1 MPAEDNGTP
10 PDRASSGAAGAR
22 AAAAASPGPLQPGVL
37 IAAMQRTQS
46 SWTQGYD
53 VVSIL
58 AADRVNELFA
68 QQYVIW
74 AAADAG
80 FAPVNGKAQIAGNL
94 EAVFTDV
101 RLGPP
106 LISFSPGAAEP
117 QDADLRVEF
126 MSGTVT
132 IQQVQNDVTTILST
146 QHVTLGSG
154 FALTGVVPLADVQGE
169 NDPKTHEVRLDVA
182 NACDFAAHLNIS
194 GDAART
200 ALGKYFLG
208 LMQKDAGS
216 WAYVLGSLNYSSST
230 SMKLVPFSF
239 KIATQVDAA
248 NPADKGRVLLF
259 ITTAYSAAAPP
270 GQPAAMELLNMV
282 PAQFT
287 STLIVAN
294 RVLVAGMVLDSVLT
308 QLASAQ
314 ATALAKPVDP
324 DMPEPLYAA
333 TVTGGSINLGTFTIQ
348 PTWYSGV
355 YHTARTSSSQSGLPI
370 TPEDVVV
377 PLAGIALSAG
387 GTGGST
393 GLNTTAQLS
402 WPQSWTKPVGVGTK
416 QGATGGLLSMTLGM
430 SGLQV
435 ATVDPADGT
444 TFRFG
449 SPPPASVSF
458 TPEGV
463 AWYDS
468 SQTATAAGGAIADK
482 VQPLLQKGL
491 SIQLPDVKTFA
502 VDNLLFP
509 GHNIQFSSANV
520 PGDLVA
526 FGDLAASA
534 ITVAPLYAT
543 LTPGQTCK
551 FSAIGAGGS
560 AVHWSVRDGD
570 AGRIEA
576 DGTYT
581 APDTISDPPHEVV
594 TAKAS
599 VGGTPQTASAV
610 VTLVPPG
617 LSVSP
622 DYAVITTDAAAQQF
636 VASAAGQLAAGVHW
650 SLVGPP
656 SSGTITADGLYT
668 PPGRL
673 QAWQAVTVRATSAD
687 GVTADALLI
696 VTPNS
701 PQGVRV
707 GPPVPA
713 GPLAAGK
720 SAQLTAADGDS
731 ANANP
736 LSAAWSVLPAIGTVT
751 PISPSGGKS
760 STCRY
765 TAPATVTTATTVA
778 VIADVYSTYA
788 FGLAPLRIVPS
799 QPPPGPV

>member
-1 MPAEDNGTP
+1 MPAENDRTS
-10 PDRASSGAAGAR
+10 PDRASSGAAAAR
-22 AAAAASPGPLQPGVL
+22 TAAAASAGPLQPGEL
-37 IAAMQRTQS
+37 IAVMQRTQS

-58 AADRVNELFA
+58 AADRVNELFG
-68 QQYVIW
+68 QQYVTW

-80 FAPVNGKAQIAGNL
+80 FAPVNGTAQIAGNL

-106 LISFSPGAAEP
+106 LISFSPGAEP

-132 IQQVQNDVTTILST
+132 IQQVQNDVTTVLST

-182 NACDFAAHLNIS
+182 NASVFAAHLNIP

-216 WAYVLGSLNYSSST
+216 WAYVLGSLNYSSGT
-230 SMKLVPFSF
+230 SMKLVPSSF
-239 KIATQVDAA
+239 KIATQVDTA
-248 NPADKGRVLLF
+248 NPADNGRVLLF
-259 ITTAYSAAAPP
+259 ITTAYSAAAPS
-270 GQPAAMELLNMV
+270 GQPAAMQLLNMV
-282 PAQFT
+282 PAQLT

-294 RVLVAGMVLDSVLT
+294 RVLVGGMVLDAVLA
-308 QLASAQ
+308 QLASAK
-314 ATALAKPVDP
+314 ATALAKPADP
-324 DMPEPLYAA
+324 DIPESLYVT
-333 TVTGGSINLGTFTIQ
+333 TVTGGSINLGTFKIQ
-348 PTWYSGV
+348 PQWYSGV
-355 YHTARTSSSQSGLPI
+355 YYTGTTSSDPTGLPI
-370 TPEDVVV
+370 TPTDVVV
-377 PLAGIALSAG
+377 PLAGMALSAG
-387 GTGGST
+387 GTGQNT
-393 GLNTTAQLS
+393 GLTITARLS
-402 WPQSWTKPVGVGTK
+402 WPQSWTKPVSLGK
-416 QGATGGLLSMTLGM
+416 DHGATGGSLSMSLGM
-430 SGLQV
+430 NGLQV
-435 ATVDPADGT
+435 PTVDPADGT
-444 TFRFG
+444 TVGFG

-458 TPEGV
+458 TAEGV

-468 SQTATAAGGAIADK
+468 SQTATAAGDAIAGK
-482 VQPLLQKGL
+482 AQPQLQEAL

-509 GHNIQFSSANV
+509 GNNIKFSSAHV

-543 LTPGQTCK
+543 LSPGQTCK
-551 FSAIGAGGS
+551 FSATGAGGS
-560 AVHWSVRDGD
+560 AVHWNLRTSD
-570 AGRIEA
+570 AGTVKA

-594 TAKAS
+594 TARAT
-599 VGGTPQTASAV
+599 VGGKQQTASAV

-622 DYAVITTDAAAQQF
+622 DYAVMMTGAAAQQF

-650 SLVGPP
+650 SLVGPTD
-656 SSGTITADGLYT
+656 SGAITADGLYT
-668 PPGRL
+668 PPDKL
-673 QAWQAVTVRATSAD
+673 KTWQAVTVRATSAD
-687 GVTADALLI
+687 GVTTDALVI
-696 VTPNS
+696 VTPYS
-701 PQGVRV
+701 PQGVQV

-720 SAQLTAADGDS
+720 SVQFTAADTAG
-731 ANANP
+731 ANP
-736 LSAAWSVLPAIGTVT
+736 IQAAWSVLPAIGTIT
-751 PISPSGGKS
+751 PISPSDGKS
-760 STCRY
+760 SICRY
-765 TAPATVTTATTVA
+765 TAPATVTTATSVA
-778 VIADVYSTYA
+778 IIADAYGPYS
-788 FGLAPLRIVPS
+788 FGLAPLQIVPN
-799 QPPPGPV
+799 QPPPGRV